1 MRYNRIE
8 EHIENASLRTAR
20 TNTGVK
26 DEVTEKIKLRYS
38 PVGSEPS
45 LPERGGSAQLRPRS
59 APPTLPSS

>member
-26 DEVTEKIKLRYS
+26 DEVTEKIKVCYS

-45 LPERGGSAQLRPRS
+45 P
-59 APPTLPSS
+59 